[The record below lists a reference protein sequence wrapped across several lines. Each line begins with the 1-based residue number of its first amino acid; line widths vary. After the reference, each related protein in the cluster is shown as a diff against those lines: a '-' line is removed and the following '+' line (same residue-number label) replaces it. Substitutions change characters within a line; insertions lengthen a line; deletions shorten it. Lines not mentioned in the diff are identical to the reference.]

1 VFAIDDVITGVLVS
15 VIAVAGRR
23 LVIAA
28 GEFRNR
34 KYSADLD
41 LARWFDIGALTE
53 AVPDLSGLPAET
65 TEQLTAILR
74 GDEAQAALQELLAAR
89 LTDAAELYPAAA
101 RGTLTRTLATADPGA
116 AATLTDFYDDQIC
129 AMVGRLES
137 AGLPLLTQIRSDAF
151 ANRMISI
158 LHAIERHTAALTT
171 RPDEHAEARFLDSY
185 RRHVIDRHGMLE
197 PPDFQRRRRV
207 PIADIYVPPKIYN
220 DIPSER
226 PVVPAPGTPSVTV
239 WDLASELD
247 RSVLLG
253 DPGGGK
259 TTASNVLMH
268 HFATQPDG
276 RVSFLVTLRE
286 FAAKDPPERSVTGHI
301 EHTLETLYQCPAP
314 PGLVDLLL
322 LTARAVVIFDG
333 LDELLESSRRAEVS
347 ARVEQFCVEYPLTPV
362 LVTSRVTGYSQASLD
377 ERQFGC
383 YLLGGFE
390 HEQVAEYARKW
401 FALTPGSRPGDA
413 DAFIVESDSVYDL
426 RSNPLLLSLMCIL
439 YRGAGSLPQ
448 DRDEI
453 YAKCTDLLIRDWD
466 DYRRIRR
473 ELRAGRQVKPALRFL
488 AWWLYTREDAAT
500 AVTEREL
507 IARTAE
513 FLRSSFESP
522 DDAQDAA
529 REFVEFC
536 HGRMWI
542 FTDVGTTAAGDKL
555 YAFTHRTF
563 LEYFAAAYL
572 AYDCDT
578 PESLAATLAP
588 HLVRDEWPV
597 VAELAMQIK
606 DRASSNGAARVYAA
620 MLEGADR
627 WTRYELASVLRFLG
641 LALRSVDP
649 SPLQVRALTYRLVAE
664 SVAAEGDLN
673 PIGGLSPADTFMPP
687 TIQWQD
693 AVGVLLNN
701 CGQYRD
707 TVADELGTAIQAV
720 TATGDQKARVNGIR
734 LAAALPDATRV
745 PAREDADFW
754 AACSAILLR
763 SNLAATIDAAAV
775 DAYVRTKAL
784 RAELITLSHALQLP
798 GKLRILS
805 RDAVGYFSNFSAS
818 GYLTQDFQALM
829 QGWPPRTPALTEDL
843 TTVGQYLKRNPEPP
857 WFDRWTTAQPRLAF
871 LTDLGWPPA
880 PDPASSTDPASSPG
894 PEAYLGAA
902 AIVMAI
908 SEAANDALKDALL
921 TRCPLAEIGQYL
933 AKRAGKHAGP
943 LPDLPLPQESGPLFQ
958 AMFRDWA
965 NGIVSFLGPS

>member
-1 VFAIDDVITGVLVS
+1 MFAIDDVITGVLVN

-23 LVIAA
+23 LAVAV
-28 GEFRNR
+28 RTR
-34 KYSADLD
+34 KYAADLD
-41 LARWFDIGALTE
+41 LARWLDTGHLTQTL
-53 AVPDLSGLPAET
+53 PDLASLSEET
-65 TEQLTAILR
+65 TSQLAAILR

-89 LTDAAELYPAAA
+89 LTDAAELYTTAA
-101 RGTLTRTLATADPGA
+101 RATLTRTLASVDPGA
-116 AATLTDFYDDQIC
+116 GAKLTDFYDDQIC
-129 AMVGRLES
+129 TLVARLEV
-137 AGLPLLTQIRSDAF
+137 ADLPLLTQIRSDAF
-151 ANRMISI
+151 ASRMIAI

-207 PIADIYVPPKIYN
+207 PIGDIYVPPKIFNY
-220 DIPSER
+220 IPSER

-239 WDLASELD
+239 WELGGELD

-259 TTASNVLMH
+259 TTATNVLMH

-276 RVSFLVTLRE
+276 RIPFVVTLRE

-347 ARVEQFCVEYPLTPV
+347 ARVEQFCVEYPLAPV

-377 ERQFGC
+377 DRQFSC

-390 HEQVAEYARKW
+390 RQQVAEYARKW
-401 FALTPGSRPGDA
+401 FVLTLGSRPGDA
-413 DAFIVESDSVYDL
+413 DAFIAESESVYDL

-473 ELRAGRQVKPALRFL
+473 ELRAGRQVKPALRYL
-488 AWWLYTREDAAT
+488 AWWLFTRQDAAT

-563 LEYFAAAYL
+563 LEYFAAAHL

-578 PESLAATLAP
+578 PENLAATLAP
-588 HLVRDEWPV
+588 HLVHDEWPV
-597 VAELAMQIK
+597 VAELAVQIK

-620 MLEGADR
+620 VLTGADQ
-627 WTRYELASVLRFLG
+627 WTQDELLGLLRFLA
-641 LALRSVDP
+641 LTLRSVDP
-649 SPLQVRALTYRLVAE
+649 SPQQVRALTGRLIAE
-664 SVAAEGDLN
+664 SIVAEGDLN
-673 PIGGLSPADTFMPP
+673 PVGGLRPADTFMPP
-687 TIQWQD
+687 TALWQG
-693 AVGVLLNN
+693 AVSELLNN

-707 TVADELGTAIQAV
+707 TVADELGSAIQVAV
-720 TATGDQKARVNGIR
+720 ATGDQKACVNAIR
-734 LAAALPDATRV
+734 LAAALSDTIGAPTQV
-745 PAREDADFW
+745 GFW
-754 AACSAILLR
+754 EECSAALLR
-763 SNLAATIDAAAV
+763 ADPTATIEAAAA
-775 DAYVRTKAL
+775 DPYVRTKAL
-784 RAELITLSHALQLP
+784 EAGLITLRDALELP
-798 GKLRILS
+798 GGLRILS
-805 RDAVGYFSNFSAS
+805 RDAGGYFSSFSTPT
-818 GYLTQDFQALM
+818 YLWQEFRALLR
-829 QGWPPRTPALTEDL
+829 GWPPHAPTLTDDL
-843 TTVGQYLKRNPEPP
+843 TAIGQYLIRHPELP
-857 WFDRWTTAQPRLAF
+857 WFEELAITKYTTILAI
-871 LTDLGWPPA
+871 LTEAPDVPPA
-880 PDPASSTDPASSPG
+880 GDPAHSSDPR
-894 PEAYLGAA
+894 AYLGAA
-902 AIVMAI
+902 AILMVCA
-908 SEAANDALKDALL
+908 EAADDSVELRDQVRAK
-921 TRCPLAEIGQYL
+921 CPLAEISQYL
-933 AKRAGKHAGP
+933 GQRAGTYAGP
-943 LPDLPLPQESGPLFQ
+943 LPDLPLPEESGPMFQ
-958 AMFRDWA
+958 AIFRDWA
-965 NGIVSFLGPS
+965 NGTVNFLGPS